1 MVSVFYT
8 VGERPR
14 YKRGRIPEQ
23 RREGEERGQGREEY
37 QENTRKNRMRR
48 IRQNREQ

>member
-14 YKRGRIPEQ
+14 YKRGRIPKQ
-23 RREGEERGQGREEY
+23 RSRGE
-37 QENTRKNRMRR
+37 ENTRGIPEEQR
-48 IRQNREQ
+48 IPGRTE

>member
-14 YKRGRIPEQ
+14 EAEKQQAEKKEEIIPRRIP
-23 RREGEERGQGREEY
+23 GRME
-37 QENTRKNRMRR
+37 
-48 IRQNREQ
+48 